1 MQEESIIQEV
11 EAMLRYTYRELT
23 TFSLIMLL
31 MMWGFYLLDSVHS
44 NWVEG
49 RVRTHVAERLVQR
62 GVILSNTLNSKLSLL
77 YGLRSFVEV
86 DPDPARIDK
95 EFPYIAGS
103 LRGSSGGV
111 RALQLVKDGIIRY
124 TYPNNRDEGLV
135 GYNLLKDPRP
145 SVRRTIHKAMESEQ
159 ITLNGP
165 LELKQGGSGLV
176 ARLPVRCSGKTWGL
190 AAVVIDLEELFI
202 EAGVTSRHG
211 ELLVSARDTDRNTF
225 FGDPDV
231 FMSSPVIQRIP
242 LVDGHW
248 EVAAVPASGWAATV
262 SDQVLSFRI
271 SGSIILILLLSL
283 FMVATRKKYV
293 LSKLVE
299 RRTSELQTLNAELKQ
314 EVEARRQTEQ
324 DLVAARDKAEHS
336 DRLKDAFITSMSH
349 EIRTP
354 LHVIL
359 GYVDLLRA
367 PDEEIGHEK
376 EMFIESMK
384 NAGGRLM
391 RTVEDLLHI
400 SSLKAGTFKMK
411 KQDIDLVTTT
421 KSLVHNYHDLAADR
435 GLRLVFRSKL
445 VRAEMHADSYSLE
458 QVLNNLLDNAIKYTE
473 QGTVEVSIDGTE
485 NSCCVSVKDSG
496 IGISSD
502 YLRHAFDVFS
512 QECIGYN
519 RPYDG
524 LGLGLAL
531 TKQYVELNGGRI
543 TVHSEKGAGSEFR
556 VTLPVHAVVAH
567 GIPEEVT
574 TDCRQVIEAPSL
586 TFIRNAANVA

>member
-1 MQEESIIQEV
+1 
-11 EAMLRYTYRELT
+11 MLRNTYRELT

-31 MMWGFYLLDSVHS
+31 MLWGFYLLDSVHS

-49 RVRTHVAERLVQR
+49 RVRIHVAEQLVQR

-86 DPDPARIDK
+86 DPTPERIAK
-95 EFPYIAGS
+95 EFPYIAAS

-111 RALQLVKDGIIRY
+111 RALQLVKDGIIRF
-124 TYPNNRDEGLV
+124 TYPENREEGLV
-135 GYNLLKDPRP
+135 GYNLMKDPRP
-145 SVRRTIHKAMESEQ
+145 SVPRTIRTAMESEK

-165 LELKQGGSGLV
+165 LELKQGGSGVV
-176 ARLPVRCSGKTWGL
+176 ARLPIHCSGDTWGL

-211 ELLVSARDTDRNTF
+211 ELLVSARDTDRKTF

-231 FMSSPVIQRIP
+231 FASAPVIQRLP

-248 EVAAVPASGWAATV
+248 EVAAVPAAGWAEAV
-262 SDQVLSFRI
+262 SSQVLSFRI
-271 SGSIILILLLSL
+271 SGAIILILLLSL
-283 FMVATRKKYV
+283 FMVSARNKYV

-299 RRTSELQTLNAELKQ
+299 RRTQELQNLNADLNNEID
-314 EVEARRQTEQ
+314 ARRRTEH
-324 DLVAARDKAEHS
+324 DLVTALDKAEHS

-376 EMFIESMK
+376 EMFIDSMK

-400 SSLKAGTFKMK
+400 SSLRTGTFKIK
-411 KQDIDLVTTT
+411 KQDIELVATT
-421 KSLVHNYHDLAADR
+421 KSLMSNFHELAADR
-435 GLRLVFRSKL
+435 GLRLVFRSTL
-445 VRAEMHADSYSLE
+445 VRAQLHADSYCLE
-458 QVLNNLLDNAIKYTE
+458 QVINNLLDNAIKYTE
-473 QGTVEVSIDGTE
+473 QGTVELSIDGTE
-485 NSCCVSVKDSG
+485 NSCIVSVKDSG

-502 YLRHAFDVFS
+502 YICHAFDVFS
-512 QECIGYN
+512 QESVGYN

-531 TKQYVELNGGRI
+531 TKQYVELNDGEI
-543 TVHSEKGAGSEFR
+543 AVNSEKGRGSEFR
-556 VTLPVHAVVAH
+556 VTLPAQAVVAH
-567 GIPEEVT
+567 SIPEEIS
-574 TDCRQVIEAPSL
+574 TDSRQLVEAPSL
-586 TFIRNAANVA
+586 TFIRNVASVA